1 MQPIDGVWD
10 CGNQFLKHIC
20 FRLNILGFLRFE
32 EMPSTMVCRF
42 RQKRLDYVPGQGQ
55 QGTKMINEAEKDPQH
70 NIIIKGA
77 RVHNL
82 KNMDVAIPKNK
93 LVVVTGMSGSGKS
106 SLAFDTL
113 YAEGQRRYVESLSA
127 YARQFLGRMNKPD
140 VDYIKGIA
148 PAIAIE
154 QKVITSNPRSTV
166 GTSTEI
172 YDYLKLLFSRIGK
185 TISPVSGGIVKKDT
199 VTDVINF
206 VMGQPNETQVTVLC
220 PLHPHNNRSLKE
232 ELAVL
237 MQKGFVRVEYAGKLS
252 RIEDLL
258 QDMSIIDDG
267 AWLAAEVNGDA
278 SQISSLKSQIS
289 SVRIVIDRISK
300 NEEDETISRLGDSA
314 QTAFF
319 EGKGD
324 CYVRYKLPD
333 NHKEEERFFC
343 DRFELDGIRFEE
355 PNPNFFSFN
364 NPYGACK
371 RCEGYGKVIGIDEDL
386 VIPDKSKSV
395 YEGAIA
401 PWRGEKMREW
411 NDVLVKNA
419 LKFDFPIHRQYNQLS
434 EAQQRLLWKGNN
446 HFRGLDSFFKELE
459 EQTYKIQYRVMLSR
473 YRGKTTCPECKGS
486 RLREDASY
494 VKISGKSIT
503 DIVLMPLDKALAFF
517 SALELNETDVKIGK
531 RLLTEITNRLLFLN
545 DVGLRYLTLNRLSNT
560 LSGGESQ
567 RINLATSLGSSLV
580 GSIYVL
586 DEPSIGLHPR
596 DTQRL
601 ISVLKSLRDVGNTVL
616 VVEHEEEIMKAADH
630 IIDIGPE
637 AGTHGGHLVF
647 SGTYDE
653 IIKDD
658 NSLTGRYLSGKEQI
672 AIPKTRRKWND
683 FIEIK
688 GARENNLKHVS
699 AKFPL
704 GVLTVVTGVSGSGKT
719 SLVKRIL
726 APALQKVLGNYNGEQ
741 TGAYDAIE
749 GDYQK
754 VEQVELVD
762 QNPIGRSSRSNP
774 VTYVKAWDE
783 IRNLYAGQA
792 RAKAAGLKPSAFS
805 FNVEG
810 GRCDVC
816 QGEGEVKIEM
826 QFMADIYLT
835 CETCGGKRF
844 KQHILDITYKDKSVA
859 DVLSMTIEE
868 AIEFFA
874 KEPKIVNRIK
884 PLMDVGLGYV
894 QLGQSS
900 NTLSGGEAQ
909 RIKLASFLVK
919 GNNANKTLFI
929 FDEPT
934 TGLHFADIKKLL
946 KSFDAL
952 LDQGNTIIV
961 IEHNM
966 DVIKCADWIIDIGPE
981 GGDNGGKVVFEGV
994 PEDLI
999 KKADSYTGAF
1009 LKERF

>member
-1 MQPIDGVWD
+1 
-10 CGNQFLKHIC
+10 
-20 FRLNILGFLRFE
+20 
-32 EMPSTMVCRF
+32 
-42 RQKRLDYVPGQGQ
+42 
-55 QGTKMINEAEKDPQH
+55 MINEADKDPQKH
-70 NIIIKGA
+70 IIIKGS

-82 KNMDVAIPKNK
+82 KNLDVAIPKNK

-113 YAEGQRRYVESLSA
+113 YAEGQRRYVESLSS

-185 TISPVSGGIVKKDT
+185 TISPVSGGIVKKDS

-206 VMGQPNETQVTVLC
+206 IMALPDETMATVLC
-220 PLHPHNNRSLKE
+220 PLYPHNNRSLKE

-237 MQKGFVRVEYAGKLS
+237 MQKGFVRVDYHGKIS
-252 RIEDLL
+252 RIESLL
-258 QDMSIIDDG
+258 EEEGLDNTVWDNTEESTAIDRDRYQDH
-267 AWLAAEVNGDA
+267 AVH
-278 SQISSLKSQIS
+278 
-289 SVRIVIDRISK
+289 IVIDRITK
-300 NEEDETISRLGDSA
+300 NDSEETMSRLADSV

-324 CYVRYKLPD
+324 CYVRYQEPD
-333 NHKEEERFFC
+333 AEVEKERFFC
-343 DRFELDGIRFEE
+343 DRFELDGIKFEE
-355 PNPNFFSFN
+355 PTPNFFSFN

-386 VIPDKSKSV
+386 VIPDKSKTI

-411 NDVLVKNA
+411 NDELVKHS
-419 LKFDFPIHRQYNQLS
+419 LKFDFPIHRQYNQLTNK
-434 EAQQRLLWKGNN
+434 EQKLLWTGNKY
-446 HFRGLDSFFKELE
+446 FRGLDEFFKEME
-459 EQTYKIQYRVMLSR
+459 AQTYKIQYRVMLSR

-486 RLREDASY
+486 RLRHDATY
-494 VKISGKSIT
+494 VKINDHSIT
-503 DIVLMPLDKALAFF
+503 DVVLMALDKALEFF
-517 SALELNETDVKIGK
+517 QSLTLNETDIIVGK
-531 RLLTEITNRLLFLN
+531 RLLTEITNRLSFLN
-545 DVGLRYLTLNRLSNT
+545 DVGLSYLTLNRLSNT

-601 ISVLKSLRDVGNTVL
+601 ITVLKSLRDVGNTVL

-630 IIDIGPE
+630 IIDIGPA
-637 AGTHGGHLVF
+637 AGTHGGELIF
-647 SGTYDE
+647 SGTYNE

-658 NSLTGRYLSGKEQI
+658 NSLTGRYLSGKEEI
-672 AIPKTRRKWND
+672 AIPTSRRKWND

-688 GARENNLKHVS
+688 GARENNLQHVT

-704 GVLTVVTGVSGSGKT
+704 GVFTAVTGVSGSGKT

-741 TGAYDAIE
+741 TGSYDAIE
-749 GDYQK
+749 GDYAK
-754 VEQVELVD
+754 IEQVELVD

-783 IRNLYAGQA
+783 IRNLFAT
-792 RAKAAGLKPSAFS
+792 RPVAKAAGLKPSAFS

-826 QFMADIYLT
+826 QFMADIFLT

-844 KQHILDITYKDKSVA
+844 KQHILDVTYNEKNVSE
-859 DVLSMTIEE
+859 VLSMTIEE
-868 AIEFFA
+868 ALEFFHA
-874 KEPKIVNRIK
+874 EPKIIAKIK
-884 PLMDVGLGYV
+884 PLFEVGLGYV

-919 GNNANKTLFI
+919 GNNPHKTLFI

-952 LDQGNTIIV
+952 LEHGNTIIV

-981 GGDNGGKVVFEGV
+981 GGDRGGKVVFEGL

-999 KKADSYTGAF
+999 KVKSSYTGEF
-1009 LKERF
+1009 LKERFV

>member
-1 MQPIDGVWD
+1 
-10 CGNQFLKHIC
+10 
-20 FRLNILGFLRFE
+20 
-32 EMPSTMVCRF
+32 
-42 RQKRLDYVPGQGQ
+42 
-55 QGTKMINEAEKDPQH
+55 MITDNMIKEAEKDPQH
-70 NIIIKGA
+70 NIIIKGS

-82 KNMDVAIPKNK
+82 KNLDVAIPKNK

-113 YAEGQRRYVESLSA
+113 YAEGQRRYVESLSS

-185 TISPVSGGIVKKDT
+185 TISPISGNVVKKDS
-199 VTDVINF
+199 VTDVVNF
-206 VMGQPNETQVTVLC
+206 VSELPDDTQVTILC

-237 MQKGFVRVEYAGKLS
+237 MQKGFVRVEYDGSLS
-252 RIEDLL
+252 RIESML
-258 QDMSIIDDG
+258 
-267 AWLAAEVNGDA
+267 EDA
-278 SQISSLKSQIS
+278 SVADGPLTEEHGLK
-289 SVRIVIDRISK
+289 IVVDRVIK
-300 NEEDETISRLGDSA
+300 NNEDETISRLGDSV
-314 QTAFF
+314 QTGFF

-324 CYVRYKLPD
+324 CYVRFITPGSE
-333 NHKEEERFFC
+333 KEEERFFC
-343 DRFELDGIRFEE
+343 DRFELDGIKFEE
-355 PNPNFFSFN
+355 PSPNFFSFN

-386 VIPDKSKSV
+386 VIPDKSKTI

-411 NDVLVKNA
+411 NDALVRQA
-419 LKFDFPIHRQYNQLS
+419 LKFDFPIHRAYNQLTP
-434 EAQQRLLWKGNN
+434 EQQRVLWTGNQY
-446 HFRGLDSFFKELE
+446 FRGLDEFFKEME
-459 EQTYKIQYRVMLSR
+459 AQTYKIQYRVMLSR

-486 RLREDASY
+486 RLRMDASY
-494 VKISGKSIT
+494 VKIEGKSIT
-503 DIVLMPLDKALAFF
+503 DIVLMSLDKAVEFF
-517 SALELNETDVKIGK
+517 DKIELSENDTKIGK
-531 RLLTEITNRLLFLN
+531 RLLAEITSRLNFLN
-545 DVGLRYLTLNRLSNT
+545 DVGLSYLTLNRLSNT

-580 GSIYVL
+580 GSVYVL

-616 VVEHEEEIMKAADH
+616 VVEHEEEVMKAADH

-637 AGTHGGHLVF
+637 AGTHGGELIF
-647 SGTYDE
+647 TGDYDA
-653 IIKDD
+653 IIKDEK
-658 NSLTGRYLSGKEQI
+658 SLTGRYLSGKEQI
-672 AIPKTRRKWND
+672 AIPTTRRKWHD
-683 FIEIK
+683 YIEIK
-688 GARENNLKHVS
+688 GARENNLKHVN

-719 SLVKRIL
+719 SLIKRIL
-726 APALQKVLGNYNGEQ
+726 APALQKALGNYSGEQ
-741 TGAYDAIE
+741 TGAYDSIE
-749 GDYQK
+749 GDYAK
-754 VEQVELVD
+754 IEQVEMVD

-783 IRNLYAGQA
+783 IRNLYAAQPA
-792 RAKAAGLKPSAFS
+792 SKANGLKPSAFS

-826 QFMADIYLT
+826 QFMADIFLP
-835 CETCGGKRF
+835 CETCGGQRF
-844 KQHILDITYKDKSVA
+844 KQHILDVTYNEKNVSE
-859 DVLSMTIEE
+859 VLNMTIDD
-868 AIEFFA
+868 ALLFFA
-874 KEPKIVNRIK
+874 KEPKILNKIK
-884 PLMDVGLGYV
+884 PLAEVGLGYV

-919 GNNANKTLFI
+919 GNNTSKTLFI

-966 DVIKCADWIIDIGPE
+966 DVIKCADWVIDIGPE
-981 GGDNGGKVVFEGV
+981 GGDNGGKVVFEGT
-994 PEDLI
+994 PEALL
-999 KKADSYTGAF
+999 KQEDSYTGKF
-1009 LKERF
+1009 LKERFV

>member
-1 MQPIDGVWD
+1 M
-10 CGNQFLKHIC
+10 
-20 FRLNILGFLRFE
+20 
-32 EMPSTMVCRF
+32 ST
-42 RQKRLDYVPGQGQ
+42 Q
-55 QGTKMINEAEKDPQH
+55 AEKDPQKY
-70 NIIIKGA
+70 IIIKGA

-82 KNMDVAIPKNK
+82 KNLDVAIPKNK
-93 LVVVTGMSGSGKS
+93 LVVITGMSGSGKS

-113 YAEGQRRYVESLSA
+113 YAEGQRRYVESLSS

-185 TISPVSGGIVKKDT
+185 TISPVSGQVVKKDT
-199 VTDVINF
+199 VTDVVNF
-206 VMGQPNETQVTVLC
+206 IEGLPDETQVTILC

-237 MQKGFVRVEYAGKLS
+237 LQKGFIRIELNGKLT
-252 RIEDLL
+252 RIETVLEDETVLNTEL
-258 QDMSIIDDG
+258 QEETK
-267 AWLAAEVNGDA
+267 AEGKKPKAKSKKAKADEEEDHETTTSGNGH
-278 SQISSLKSQIS
+278 
-289 SVRIVIDRISK
+289 SVRIVIDRINK
-300 NEEDETISRLGDSA
+300 NTEEETMSRAADSA

-324 CYVRYKLPD
+324 CYVRYQKPD
-333 NHKEEERFFC
+333 EETESEMFFC

-355 PNPNFFSFN
+355 PNANFFSFN

-411 NDVLVKNA
+411 NDRLIKNA
-419 LKFDFPIHRQYNQLS
+419 LKFDFPIHRQYNQLT
-434 EAQQRLLWKGNN
+434 EDQQRLLWKGNQY
-446 HFRGLDSFFKELE
+446 FTGLDAFFKELE

-486 RLREDASY
+486 RLRQDASY

-503 DIVLMPLDKALAFF
+503 DIVLMALDKALVFF
-517 SALELNETDVKIGK
+517 QNIELNEHDVTIGK
-531 RLLTEITNRLLFLN
+531 RLLTEINNRLIFLN
-545 DVGLRYLTLNRLSNT
+545 DVGLSYLTLNRLSNT

-580 GSIYVL
+580 GSVYVL

-601 ISVLKSLRDVGNTVL
+601 ITVLKSLRDVGNTVL
-616 VVEHEEEIMKAADH
+616 VVEHEEEIMQAADYL
-630 IIDIGPE
+630 IDIGPA
-637 AGTHGGHLVF
+637 AGTHGGELCF
-647 SGTYDE
+647 AGTFDE
-653 IIKDD
+653 ILIDD
-658 NSLTGRYLSGKEQI
+658 KSLTGKYLSGKEQI
-672 AIPKTRRKWND
+672 AIPTQRRKWND

-688 GARENNLKHVS
+688 GARENNLKHVNV
-699 AKFPL
+699 KFPL
-704 GVLTVVTGVSGSGKT
+704 QALTVVTGVSGSGKT

-726 APALQKVLGNYNGEQ
+726 APALQKTLGNYNGEQ
-741 TGAYDAIE
+741 TGSYDSIE
-749 GDYQK
+749 GDYGK
-754 VEQVELVD
+754 IEQVEMVD

-783 IRNLYAGQA
+783 VRNLYAAQPA
-792 RAKAAGLKPSAFS
+792 AKAAGLKPSAFS

-826 QFMADIYLT
+826 QFMADIFLP
-835 CETCGGKRF
+835 CESCNGKRF
-844 KQHILDITYKDKSVA
+844 KQHVLDVQYNEKNVSE
-859 DVLSMTIEE
+859 VLTMTIDE
-868 AIEFFA
+868 ALEFFR
-874 KEPKIVNRIK
+874 KEPKILNKIK
-884 PLMDVGLGYV
+884 PLVDVGLGYV

-919 GNNANKTLFI
+919 GNNTHKTMFI

-952 LDQGNTIIV
+952 LDNGNTIIV

-966 DVIKCADWIIDIGPE
+966 DVIKSADWVIDIGPE
-981 GGDNGGKVVFEGV
+981 GGDNGGKVMFEGV

-999 KKADSYTGAF
+999 KVKNSYTGKF
-1009 LKERF
+1009 LKERFAISH

>member
-1 MQPIDGVWD
+1 
-10 CGNQFLKHIC
+10 
-20 FRLNILGFLRFE
+20 
-32 EMPSTMVCRF
+32 
-42 RQKRLDYVPGQGQ
+42 
-55 QGTKMINEAEKDPQH
+55 
-70 NIIIKGA
+70 
-77 RVHNL
+77 
-82 KNMDVAIPKNK
+82 
-93 LVVVTGMSGSGKS
+93 
-106 SLAFDTL
+106 
-113 YAEGQRRYVESLSA
+113 
-127 YARQFLGRMNKPD
+127 
-140 VDYIKGIA
+140 
-148 PAIAIE
+148 
-154 QKVITSNPRSTV
+154 
-166 GTSTEI
+166 
-172 YDYLKLLFSRIGK
+172 
-185 TISPVSGGIVKKDT
+185 
-199 VTDVINF
+199 
-206 VMGQPNETQVTVLC
+206 
-220 PLHPHNNRSLKE
+220 
-232 ELAVL
+232 
-237 MQKGFVRVEYAGKLS
+237 
-252 RIEDLL
+252 
-258 QDMSIIDDG
+258 
-267 AWLAAEVNGDA
+267 
-278 SQISSLKSQIS
+278 
-289 SVRIVIDRISK
+289 
-300 NEEDETISRLGDSA
+300 
-314 QTAFF
+314 
-319 EGKGD
+319 
-324 CYVRYKLPD
+324 
-333 NHKEEERFFC
+333 
-343 DRFELDGIRFEE
+343 
-355 PNPNFFSFN
+355 
-364 NPYGACK
+364 
-371 RCEGYGKVIGIDEDL
+371 VIGIDEDL
-386 VIPDKSKSV
+386 VIPDKSKSI

-411 NDVLVKNA
+411 NDLLVKNA
-419 LKFDFPIHRQYNQLS
+419 LKFDFPIHRQYNQLT
-434 EAQQRLLWKGNN
+434 EKEQKLIWTGNKY
-446 HFRGLDSFFKELE
+446 FRGLDDFFKEVE

-486 RLREDASY
+486 RLRQDASY
-494 VKISGKSIT
+494 VKINGKSIT
-503 DIVLMPLDKALAFF
+503 DVVLMALDKALEFF
-517 SALELNETDVKIGK
+517 NGIQLNENDAKIGK

-545 DVGLRYLTLNRLSNT
+545 DVGLSYLTLNRLSNT

-637 AGTHGGHLVF
+637 AGTHGGNLIF
-647 SGTYDE
+647 SGTYAD

-658 NSLTGRYLSGKEQI
+658 NSLTGRYLSGKEEI
-672 AIPKTRRKWND
+672 AIPKIRRKWND

-688 GARENNLKHVS
+688 GARENNLKHVN

-719 SLVKRIL
+719 SLVRRIL
-726 APALQKVLGNYNGEQ
+726 APALQKTLGNYNGEQ
-741 TGAYDAIE
+741 TGSYDSIE

-754 VEQVELVD
+754 IEQVEMVD

-783 IRNLYAGQA
+783 IRNLYASQPVS
-792 RAKAAGLKPSAFS
+792 KAAGLKPSAFS

-826 QFMADIYLT
+826 QFMADIFLT

-844 KQHILDITYKDKSVA
+844 KQHILDVTYQDKNVSE
-859 DVLSMTIEE
+859 VLTMTIDE
-868 AIEFFA
+868 ALEFFA

-884 PLMDVGLGYV
+884 PLYDVGLGYV

-919 GNNANKTLFI
+919 GNNTHKTLFI

-952 LDQGNTIIV
+952 LEHGNTIIV

-966 DVIKCADWIIDIGPE
+966 DVIKCADWVIDIGPE
-981 GGDNGGKVVFEGV
+981 GGDNGGKVIFEGI
-994 PEDLI
+994 PENLI
-999 KKADSYTGAF
+999 KEKDSYTGKF
-1009 LKERF
+1009 LKERFYTI

>member
-1 MQPIDGVWD
+1 MI
-10 CGNQFLKHIC
+10 H
-20 FRLNILGFLRFE
+20 E
-32 EMPSTMVCRF
+32 PSTINYR
-42 RQKRLDYVPGQGQ
+42 
-55 QGTKMINEAEKDPQH
+55 MINELEKDPQK
-70 NIIIKGA
+70 NIIIKGT

-93 LVVVTGMSGSGKS
+93 LVVITGMSGSGKS

-113 YAEGQRRYVESLSA
+113 YAEGQRRYVESLSS

-185 TISPVSGGIVKKDT
+185 TISPISGNIVKKDS

-206 VMGQPNETQVTVLC
+206 IVSLPNDTQVTVLC
-220 PLHPHNNRSLKE
+220 PLYPHNDRSLKE

-237 MQKGFVRVEYAGKLS
+237 MQKGFVRVEYQHKLS
-252 RIEDLL
+252 RIETLL
-258 QDMSIIDDG
+258 EDETIVDDKSWLIDDKKDKG
-267 AWLAAEVNGDA
+267 TFHA
-278 SQISSLKSQIS
+278 
-289 SVRIVIDRISK
+289 VRIVIDRITK
-300 NEEDETISRLGDSA
+300 NDEDETISRLGDSI

-324 CYVRYKLPD
+324 CFVRYTEPGSD
-333 NHKEEERFFC
+333 TEQERFFC
-343 DRFELDGIRFEE
+343 DRFELDGMRFEE
-355 PNPNFFSFN
+355 PSPNFFSFN

-386 VIPDKSKSV
+386 VIPDKSKTI

-411 NDVLVKNA
+411 NDELIKHA
-419 LKFDFPIHRQYNQLS
+419 LKFDFPIHRQYNQLT
-434 EAQQRLLWKGNN
+434 EKEQKLLWTGNKY
-446 HFRGLDSFFKELE
+446 FRGLDDFFKEME
-459 EQTYKIQYRVMLSR
+459 AQTYKIQYRVMLSR

-486 RLREDASY
+486 RLRQDATY
-494 VKISGKSIT
+494 VKINGKSIT
-503 DIVLMPLDKALAFF
+503 DVVLMALDKALEFF
-517 SALELNETDVKIGK
+517 STIELNENDAKIGK
-531 RLLTEITNRLLFLN
+531 RLLMEITNRLSFLN
-545 DVGLRYLTLNRLSNT
+545 DVGLSYLTLNRLSNT

-580 GSIYVL
+580 GSVYVL

-601 ISVLKSLRDVGNTVL
+601 ITVLKSLRDVGNTVL

-630 IIDIGPE
+630 IIDIGPA
-637 AGTHGGHLVF
+637 AGTHGGELIF

-658 NSLTGRYLSGKEQI
+658 NSLTGRYLSGKEE
-672 AIPKTRRKWND
+672 IPIPTTRRKWHD

-688 GARENNLKHVS
+688 GGRENNLKHVD

-726 APALQKVLGNYNGEQ
+726 APALQKVLGNYSGEQ
-741 TGAYDAIE
+741 TGSYDSIE

-754 VEQVELVD
+754 IEQVEMVD

-783 IRNLYAGQA
+783 IRNLYAAQPVS
-792 RAKAAGLKPSAFS
+792 KAAGLKPSAFS

-826 QFMADIYLT
+826 QFMADIFLT

-844 KQHILDITYKDKSVA
+844 KQHILDVTYHEKNVS
-859 DVLSMTIEE
+859 DVLSMTIDE
-868 AIEFFA
+868 ALEFFA
-874 KEPKIVNRIK
+874 KEPKIIAKIK
-884 PLMDVGLGYV
+884 PLVDVGLGYV

-919 GNNANKTLFI
+919 GNNTHKTLFI

-952 LDQGNTIIV
+952 LEHGNTIIV

-966 DVIKCADWIIDIGPE
+966 DVIKCADWVIDIGPE
-981 GGDNGGKVVFEGV
+981 GGDNGGKVVFEGL

-999 KKADSYTGAF
+999 KEKSSYTGKF
-1009 LKERF
+1009 LKERFNVANVKTL